1 LNEFDII
8 REYFAPQPVT
18 RPDVVMGIGDDAAL
32 LTVPDEHELVVTT
45 DMLVAGVHFP
55 EVTDPHSIGH
65 KALAVNLS
73 DLAAM
78 GATPAWFTLTISLPQ
93 AKPEWLKS
101 FSQGMFSLARQ
112 HEVALVGGDTTR
124 GPLTLSVQAMGFV
137 PRWQALMR
145 SGAKPGDR
153 IYVTGHLGE
162 AALGLLLLQGRLQL
176 PEEYQRPVLERL
188 NRPLPRVAAGQA
200 LRGLASA
207 CIDVSDGLV
216 ADLGHILEASQVGAR
231 VQLNRLPLSLAHDP
245 VFEQVGWEP
254 ALSGGDDYELCF
266 TVPAEREPALRKAAA
281 RFGVP
286 CVQIGEIE
294 SHPGLRLVGEQGVLY
309 SPKIGGYDHFRQP

>member
-1 LNEFDII
+1 MNEFDII

-18 RPDVVMGIGDDAAL
+18 RPDVVLGIGDDAAL
-32 LTVPDEHELVVTT
+32 LTVPAEHELVVTT
-45 DMLVAGVHFP
+45 DMLVGGVHFP
-55 EVTDPHSIGH
+55 EATDPQSIGH

-93 AKPEWLKS
+93 ADAAWLQS
-101 FSQGMFSLARQ
+101 FAQGMFSLARQ
-112 HEVALVGGDTTR
+112 HQVVLVGGDTTR

-137 PRWQALMR
+137 PRRQALTR
-145 SGAKPGDR
+145 TGAKPGDR
-153 IYVTGHLGE
+153 IYVTGHLGD
-162 AALGLLLLQGRLQL
+162 AALGLLLLQGRLQM
-176 PEEYQRPVLERL
+176 PEEYQRLVVERL
-188 NRPLPRVAAGQA
+188 NRPLPRVAAGLA
-200 LRGLASA
+200 LRGVASA

-216 ADLGHILEASQVGAR
+216 ADIGHILEASQAGAR
-231 VQLNRLPLSLAHDP
+231 VQLNRLPLSLAYDS
-245 VFEQVGWEP
+245 VFEQIGWEP

-266 TVPAEREPALRKAAA
+266 TVPVEHDEELRKAAA

-294 SHPGLRLVGEQGVLY
+294 SHPGLRLVDAQGALY
-309 SPKIGGYDHFRQP
+309 SPKITGYDHFR